1 MKVCKKCKKNIPNN
15 LKICRYCGADVSK
28 IKPNNSAKKNSDT
41 KIKKEKLEKKV
52 VQNKKIKNTERLET
66 NAINIDKTEILE
78 TIIVDTLK
86 KETKRQEEKADV
98 TSNLVEEKDILSDF
112 NVFNEKK
119 SKKNKLK
126 DLTKAQ
132 QIYFIKKKLKRRKIM
147 RVFLTIILF
156 LLLVYIFYSFINNI
170 DDFGYVVKGDE
181 SIEEV
186 SFNMGDMISYN
197 DIEYVISTVETSTG
211 TAYKKPKKDNIYLII
226 GLSLENKSD
235 DKHHY
240 SGTYFTILNS
250 ALEESNRII
259 SPVNAGEDLYS
270 GSLVVGGKKE
280 GSLVFEVPKDDK
292 ELFLQYYNPIELE
305 EYEMKLEEQ
314 EKKENDEER
323 EEIKKPSPKFRVKI
337 RVD

>member
-28 IKPNNSAKKNSDT
+28 IKPNNNAKNNSDT
-41 KIKKEKLEKKV
+41 KIKKETLEKKL
-52 VQNKKIKNTERLET
+52 VQNKKTKNTEILET
-66 NAINIDKTEILE
+66 NAINIDKTEMLE
-78 TIIVDTLK
+78 TIVVDTLK
-86 KETKRQEEKADV
+86 KETKHQ
-98 TSNLVEEKDILSDF
+98 EEKDILSDF
-112 NVFNEKK
+112 IVFDEKK
-119 SKKNKLK
+119 IKKKKLK

-147 RVFLTIILF
+147 RIFLIIILF
-156 LLLVYIFYSFINNI
+156 LLLFFIFYSFINNI

-186 SFNMGDMISYN
+186 TFNMGDMISYN
-197 DIEYVISTVETSTG
+197 DIEYIISTVETSTG

-250 ALEESNRII
+250 ALEESDRII

-314 EKKENDEER
+314 EKIENEE
-323 EEIKKPSPKFRVKI
+323 EKVEIKKPSPKFRVKI
-337 RVD
+337 SVD